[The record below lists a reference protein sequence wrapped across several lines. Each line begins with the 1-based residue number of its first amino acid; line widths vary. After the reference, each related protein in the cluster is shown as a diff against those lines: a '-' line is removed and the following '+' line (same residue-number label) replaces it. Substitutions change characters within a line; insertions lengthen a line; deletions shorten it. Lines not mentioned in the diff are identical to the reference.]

1 MNSVE
6 TLLCIIILILLWI
19 AIWVLNI
26 VIKSDNQN
34 VNRAVYI
41 VNFVA
46 ILLMVVAALT
56 VVTLSAA
63 YAISL
68 GLLIIAMCAKIIA
81 HKKQ

>member
-41 VNFVA
+41 INFVA
-46 ILLMVVAALT
+46 ILIMVVAALT

-68 GLLIIAMCAKIIA
+68 GLLIIVMCAKIIA

>member
-1 MNSVE
+1 MNMNSVE

-46 ILLMVVAALT
+46 ILLMAVAAS
-56 VVTLSAA
+56 V
-63 YAISL
+63 
-68 GLLIIAMCAKIIA
+68 
-81 HKKQ
+81 

>member
-26 VIKSDNQN
+26 VIKSEHKN

-46 ILLMVVAALT
+46 ILLMAVAALT

-63 YAISL
+63 YEISL